1 MTNTS
6 GARAGYPRSPL
17 RSLRVSPRP
26 HRLRDGRLTFAPRL
40 RPAQIVVAAFAAVI
54 LAGTFLLMLPI
65 ASQDEPADFLLA
77 LFIATSATCVTGLS
91 PVDTAIQWTGF
102 GQTVILALIQIGGL
116 GIMTFTSLVGIALT
130 RRVGLQARL
139 ISSAESRTI
148 DFDDA
153 RRVLVSIL
161 RIVAICEGAIAV
173 LLYFAFVVV
182 HGRDPLR
189 SIWDAVFHA
198 ISAFNNAG
206 FSTFEGNLV
215 DYVGSWWVC
224 LPIAAGIIAG
234 GLGFPVIVQLRKY
247 GAFGWRRLSMTAKIV
262 LTMTPILLA
271 VGTITML
278 VFEWGNAATLGELD
292 PGSKFLA
299 AFFQSVQT
307 RTAGFNTV
315 DIGALD
321 GATLLIFSVLQFIGA
336 GPAGTA
342 GGIKVTTFLV
352 MAAMLWAIIRGDD
365 EVRLFHKRVPWLL
378 VRRASGIGLIAF
390 ALCGLTTLILMATT
404 PFTIEQIVVEVTS
417 AWGTVGLSTGITGQ
431 LPPVALVALIALMFI
446 GRLGPL
452 TIAAS
457 MINPTRPLPYEFPE
471 ERPIIA

>member
-1 MTNTS
+1 M
-6 GARAGYPRSPL
+6 
-17 RSLRVSPRP
+17 
-26 HRLRDGRLTFAPRL
+26 
-40 RPAQIVVAAFAAVI
+40 RPAQIVIGAFAAVI
-54 LAGTFLLMLPI
+54 LVGTFLLMLPI
-65 ASQDEPADFLLA
+65 ASNGEPANFLLA

-91 PVDTAIQWTGF
+91 PVDTATQWTGF
-102 GQTVILALIQIGGL
+102 GEGVILALIQIGGF

-139 ISSAESRTI
+139 ISSTESRTI

-153 RRVLVSIL
+153 RRVLVSIM

-182 HGRDPLR
+182 HHRDPVR

-198 ISAFNNAG
+198 VSAFNNAG
-206 FSTFEGNLV
+206 FSTFAGNLV

-224 LPIAAGIIAG
+224 LPIAGGIIVG
-234 GLGFPVIVQLRKY
+234 GLGFPVIVQIRKY
-247 GAFGWRRLSMTAKIV
+247 GKLGWRRFSLTAKIV

-271 VGTITML
+271 VGMITML
-278 VFEWGNAATLGELD
+278 LFEWGNAATLGDLD
-292 PGSKFLA
+292 PDAKVLA

-307 RTAGFNTV
+307 RTAGFNSV
-315 DIGALD
+315 DIGSLD
-321 GATLLIFSVLQFIGA
+321 SATLTVFSVLQFIGA

-352 MAAMLWAIIRGDD
+352 MAAMIWAIIRGDD
-365 EVRLFHKRVPWLL
+365 EVRLFHKRIPWTV

-390 ALCGLTTLILMATT
+390 ALCGLTTLILLATT
-404 PFTIEQIVVEVTS
+404 PFSIEQIVVEVTS

-452 TIAAS
+452 TIAAAFV
-457 MINPTRPLPYEFPE
+457 NPTLPLPYEFPE